1 MRYMFCVLLHMCA
14 TALSLTLLHHIG
26 SDSCCDLC
34 DHTPIHLENTP
45 GGFVFVFSVRV
56 LRWDLFSR
64 QFCRS
69 SRSS

>member
-34 DHTPIHLENTP
+34 DHTPIPLKIHLAA
-45 GGFVFVFSVRV
+45 
-56 LRWDLFSR
+56 LYLFFLSE
-64 QFCRS
+64 
-69 SRSS
+69 